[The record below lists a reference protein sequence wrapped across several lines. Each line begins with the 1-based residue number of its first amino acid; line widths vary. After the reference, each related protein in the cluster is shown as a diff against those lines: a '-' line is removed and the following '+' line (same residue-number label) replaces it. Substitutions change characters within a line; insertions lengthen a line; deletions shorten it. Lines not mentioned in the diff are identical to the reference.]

1 MSLPSSPP
9 YQTPSGTLG
18 ANGALPAS
26 AADAR
31 KDSLIE
37 YPSLFPIKVMGSNV
51 EGFVAAITAL
61 AQQFDPQFDASTVEL
76 RASSGGKYLGVTIT
90 ITATSRA
97 QLDGLYRALSS
108 HPMVKVV
115 L

>member
-1 MSLPSSPP
+1 MSFSASPP
-9 YQTPSGTLG
+9 PQKRSAALG
-18 ANGALPAS
+18 ANGAQPTS
-26 AADAR
+26 AANAR

-97 QLDGLYRALSS
+97 QLDALYRALSS

>member
-1 MSLPSSPP
+1 MSLPPSPN
-9 YQTPSGTLG
+9 
-18 ANGALPAS
+18 ANGALPA
-26 AADAR
+26 APAPDAR

-51 EGFVAAITAL
+51 DGFVAAITAL

-90 ITATSRA
+90 VTATSREP
-97 QLDGLYRALSS
+97 LDDIYRALTS